1 MLQKMEAAGTIVRKT
16 DEEDQRLSRIYLTDA
31 GRKIQEEMNEALAD
45 FVNAT
50 FGKMPSGDREEF
62 DRLLSALC
70 SNISQEL

>member
-1 MLQKMEAAGTIVRKT
+1 
-16 DEEDQRLSRIYLTDA
+16 LTDA